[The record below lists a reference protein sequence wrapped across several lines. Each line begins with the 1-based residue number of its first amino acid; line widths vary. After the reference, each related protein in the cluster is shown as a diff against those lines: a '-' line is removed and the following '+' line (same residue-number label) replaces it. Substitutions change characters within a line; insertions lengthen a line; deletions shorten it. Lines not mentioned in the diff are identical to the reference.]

1 MSPVG
6 ERREWLEVRLDQ
18 AHRRTAAES
27 IEAFAA
33 MLDEGEN
40 TSFLRLARLLRVGR
54 DEFLLDTDQ
63 AHDLLTSLD
72 ESSRLSTLR
81 ARLRAFI
88 DEG

>member
-1 MSPVG
+1 M
-6 ERREWLEVRLDQ
+6 RLDQ

-27 IEAFAA
+27 IENFASL
-33 MLDEGEN
+33 LDDDEAV
-40 TSFLRLARLLRVGR
+40 SFLKLARMLRVGR

-72 ESSRLSTLR
+72 ESARLSTLR

>member
-1 MSPVG
+1 M
-6 ERREWLEVRLDQ
+6 RLDQ

-27 IEAFAA
+27 IESFASL
-33 MLDEGEN
+33 LDEDEAV
-40 TSFLRLARLLRVGR
+40 SFLKLARLLRVGR
-54 DEFLLDTDQ
+54 DEFLLDADQ

-72 ESSRLSTLR
+72 ESGRLSTLR